1 MTYTGA
7 PCGAHL
13 SEFDVDRSSDGNG
26 ESRSAYTPKVVCR
39 WEIGA
44 PKRFDCADFMEPPSK
59 LLANGHLTS
68 VVVGSVARPLRRK
81 RQCRSSGIGAGI
93 APRLVAAV
101 CVYDN
106 CACPK

>member
-26 ESRSAYTPKVVCR
+26 ERRSAYTPKVVRR

-68 VVVGSVARPLRRK
+68 VGRQAIMARFFTHRDYASAVATTQSL
-81 RQCRSSGIGAGI
+81 AT
-93 APRLVAAV
+93 AAS
-101 CVYDN
+101 
-106 CACPK
+106 